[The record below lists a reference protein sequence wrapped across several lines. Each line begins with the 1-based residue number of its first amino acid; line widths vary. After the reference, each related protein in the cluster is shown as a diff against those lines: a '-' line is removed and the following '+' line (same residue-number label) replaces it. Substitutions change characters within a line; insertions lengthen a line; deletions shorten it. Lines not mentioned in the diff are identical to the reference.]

1 MFREPQLVARCFDP
15 RNKRKKGGAAS
26 AAEESKEEPA
36 VLSKG
41 AREAAAETEKA
52 QRTIQVTV
60 MREHFFK
67 AKPPSDGGQEEFEVM
82 NKQLN
87 KTGDVVDSMTTQL
100 RHKELE
106 VWREVPVRC

>member
-1 MFREPQLVARCFDP
+1 MVSEWTPQR
-15 RNKRKKGGAAS
+15 RN
-26 AAEESKEEPA
+26 EC
-36 VLSKG
+36 
-41 AREAAAETEKA
+41 EAA
-52 QRTIQVTV
+52 
-60 MREHFFK
+60 
-67 AKPPSDGGQEEFEVM
+67 GGQEEFEVM